1 MNTGICKITLHI
13 PGNQSLKDKR
23 RTVKSIIAKLR
34 NQYNVSIAEVDNYDL
49 WQMATLGFS
58 YVSNSN
64 QHVDE
69 VMTKAIQ
76 FITYHYPE
84 VEIVSQEIEIIH
96 GP

>member
-23 RTVKSIIAKLR
+23 RVVKSIVAKLR
-34 NQYNVSIAEVDNYDL
+34 NQYNVSAAEVDSYDL
-49 WQMATLGFS
+49 WQMATLGIS

-69 VMTKAIQ
+69 VMTKVIQ
-76 FITYHYPE
+76 FINNYYPE
-84 VEIVSQEIEIIH
+84 TEIVSQEIEIIH